1 MSKLKLGISTLFIL
15 LSIVVVANIIIS
27 SSAIFF
33 GKDLFYLNYSSLDAI
48 PIGTKLLLALKII
61 AMLIFVSA
69 VFIFIKA
76 IIRFSK
82 DQFFDE
88 KLIRSFSKA
97 GFLFFVAGLIGFIT
111 SLLVLFINIRY
122 TNYFNLDSRSL
133 YVMLMIIGLFL
144 FIFKNVLENGKLL
157 KQENDL
163 TI

>member
-33 GKDLFYLNYSSLDAI
+33 GKDLFYLNNSSLDAI

-82 DQFFDE
+82 DQFFDK

-122 TNYFNLDSRSL
+122 SVYFNLDSRSL